1 MDTFYTAYLRFVNG
15 SPLYFVK
22 KFSTFP
28 ELNGVP
34 PILENYGM
42 HTDFHRAC
50 KIAKVKD
57 PSVIERLLGEIKSE
71 ESNTAKVISM
81 NSPQAINVAQ

>member
-1 MDTFYTAYLRFVNG
+1 MDTFYSAYLRFVNG

-22 KFSTFP
+22 KFSTYP

-42 HTDFHRAC
+42 HTDFYRAC
-50 KIAKVKD
+50 KIAQIND
-57 PSVIERLLGEIKSE
+57 SSVIERLLDDIKRA
-71 ESNTAKVISM
+71 ESNTAKVILM
-81 NSPQAINVAQ
+81 NSQQAINVAQ